1 MGYRELPLGYRELLE
16 TAGRATSEGRLTAP
30 DDKTGRWEIGDGRVA
45 AGGAEGKA
53 LPFLYLFRRRKTF
66 CLDQA

>member
-16 TAGRATSEGRLTAP
+16 TAGRATLEGRLAAP
-30 DDKTGRWEIGDGRVA
+30 DDKTGSWEIGNGRKAADG
-45 AGGAEGKA
+45 AGRKA